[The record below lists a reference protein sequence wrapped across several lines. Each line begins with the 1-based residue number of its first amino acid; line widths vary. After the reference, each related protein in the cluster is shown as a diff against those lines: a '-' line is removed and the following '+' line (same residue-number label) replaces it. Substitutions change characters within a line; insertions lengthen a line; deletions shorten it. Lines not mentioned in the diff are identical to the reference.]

1 MRAAISLTG
10 PESAWEANSLASWLR
25 DDPQLRRYGHA
36 ELAPPAVGSMGAG
49 EVVTVVLTQLAGV
62 VSLVTAYL
70 QWRQAAHRQVS
81 GARLRVGK
89 AEIELDEIRSLKDYR
104 EPIEQFLQRL
114 KELESEGPGLTDEA
128 S

>member
-1 MRAAISLTG
+1 
-10 PESAWEANSLASWLR
+10 
-25 DDPQLRRYGHA
+25 
-36 ELAPPAVGSMGAG
+36 MGAG